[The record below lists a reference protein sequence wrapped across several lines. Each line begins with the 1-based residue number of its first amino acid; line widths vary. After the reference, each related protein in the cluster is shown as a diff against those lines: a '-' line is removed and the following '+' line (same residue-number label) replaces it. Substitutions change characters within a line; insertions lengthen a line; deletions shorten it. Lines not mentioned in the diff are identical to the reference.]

1 MMVIT
6 EYGREK
12 VPNPYNVDARSGKI
26 QLMSFYFTPRPLIYF
41 TNLLTGASLC
51 PTATDHAVAAR
62 IFSKHGYFLQIE
74 FFQRSRAPN
83 AASSC

>member
-1 MMVIT
+1 MAVPYPT
-6 EYGREK
+6 EG
-12 VPNPYNVDARSGKI
+12 VDARSGKI
-26 QLMSFYFTPRPLIYF
+26 QLMSLYFTPRPLIY
-41 TNLLTGASLC
+41 LLTGASLC

-62 IFSKHGYFLQIE
+62 IFSKHGYFLQIG